1 MTEWFDYDAWPSR
14 AGEWEGG
21 PVRGANPYDQIDFH
35 VDLGCGRLPKGRI
48 GVDRYPAPGVAVVAD
63 LDRLETYAIPPE
75 PGREGW
81 EAHPDGGVQFHHRR
95 DFVNQ
100 GRPLRYYPGSQH
112 YAVVMGR
119 LPFPDSSIESIIS
132 HHFFEHVGDGFI
144 PLVDEI
150 YRVLKPDGILRA
162 ITPLFPSWSAV
173 SDPDHKRYF
182 MASDDACTWDPFCG
196 TPGDDPGSCWLAS
209 FSVPYTQARF
219 ERVDL
224 AYTPPVPALDQWT
237 PRDARELRVALR
249 AVK

>member
-1 MTEWFDYDAWPSR
+1 MSGDRWQYDAWPSR

-21 PVRGANPYDQIDFH
+21 PLRGPSEWDHLDFH

-48 GVDRYPAPGVAVVAD
+48 GVDRFEAPGVD
-63 LDRLETYAIPPE
+63 
-75 PGREGW
+75 
-81 EAHPDGGVQFHHRR
+81 
-95 DFVNQ
+95 
-100 GRPLRYYPGSQH
+100 
-112 YAVVMGR
+112 VVMNLDDPDLC

-150 YRVLKPDGILRA
+150 YRVLVPGGILRA

-173 SDPDHKRYF
+173 SDPDHRRYF
-182 MASDDACTWDPFCG
+182 LADDGHSTWDVFCG
-196 TPGDDPGSCWLAS
+196 TPGDGPENCWLSS

-219 ERVDL
+219 EKVHQDF
-224 AYTPPVPALDQWT
+224 TPPVLAEHRWT
-237 PRDARELRVALR
+237 AHDARELRVALR